1 MIAALVRRVPG
12 LSRLELQDKEGG
24 LRGLLI
30 RGTSGTFALK
40 VASAGF
46 NFVIS
51 LLLARLLGVAGFGA
65 YSFALAWVGLLN
77 IPSILGFDRLLIREV
92 AVHRTRSEWGLMK
105 GLLLRTS
112 QLVLLASCGVA
123 LLAAGAAWLLS
134 GGLEP
139 RMLHAFWVAM
149 FLLPLTSLSLLRQ
162 AALRGLYRVVSGQ
175 VPEMFI
181 RPVLFIALIGGVYL
195 VLDTGMSASWA
206 VGLNAVALAI
216 AFLIGAL
223 MLRRSLP
230 LAVKTERPAYATR
243 LWLGSALPLM
253 FVSGAQVINTRAD
266 IVMLG
271 AIRGAEEA
279 GVYTVAT
286 RGADLIAFVL
296 LAVNAAF
303 GPVVASLYAA
313 GDLGRLQRV
322 VTKSTRFIFLASLP
336 LAVGFMVF
344 GWWFMLIFGEG
355 FTRGAT
361 ALAILSA
368 GQLVSAAVG
377 TVGVLLVMTN
387 YERFA
392 ALGVGIGAVINVGLN
407 ATLIPIFGL
416 EGAAVATMSSLVVSN
431 LITAVWVYRKL
442 GIYPGI
448 LGRGLFGRET

>member
-1 MIAALVRRVPG
+1 MIAAIVRRIPG
-12 LSRLELQDKEGG
+12 LSRLESQGKEGG
-24 LRGLLI
+24 LRGILI

-46 NFVIS
+46 NFIIS

-92 AVHRTRSEWGLMK
+92 AVHRTRAEWGLMK

-112 QLVLLASCGVA
+112 QLVLLASCTVA
-123 LLAAGAAWLLS
+123 LIAAGVAWLLS

-149 FLLPLTSLSLLRQ
+149 ILLPLTSLSLLRQ
-162 AALRGLYRVVSGQ
+162 AALRGLYRVVSGLT
-175 VPEMFI
+175 PELLI
-181 RPVLFIALIGGVYL
+181 RPALFIVLIGGAYL
-195 VLDTGMSASWA
+195 VFDGGLSASWA
-206 VGLNAVALAI
+206 VGINAI
-216 AFLIGAL
+216 ALLVAFLAGAA
-223 MLRRSLP
+223 MLRRNLP
-230 LAVKTERPAYATR
+230 GVVKSERPVYATR
-243 LWLGSALPLM
+243 LWLGSALPLI
-253 FVSGAQVINTRAD
+253 FVSGAQVISTRAD

-271 AIRGAEEA
+271 IIRGAEEA
-279 GVYTVAT
+279 GIYTVAT

-303 GPVVASLYAA
+303 GPVVAGLYAA

-336 LAVGFMVF
+336 LAISFIVF
-344 GWWFMLIFGEG
+344 GWWFMLIFGEE

-368 GQLVSAAVG
+368 GQLISAAVG

-387 YERFA
+387 HERSA
-392 ALGVGIGAVINVGLN
+392 AVGVGIGAGVNVGLN
-407 ATLIPIFGL
+407 AVLIPTFGL

-431 LITAVWVYRKL
+431 LIIAMLVYKKL
-442 GIYPGI
+442 GIYPGV
-448 LGRGLFGRET
+448 LGRSLFGRET